1 MSDPPPPPHLLSTD
15 VSIFILDTVV
25 PGSKSMHGHE
35 EKSSN
40 EISTSA
46 DINQTMM
53 KDIDLLS
60 VSKLFSLFV

>member
-1 MSDPPPPPHLLSTD
+1 MSDPPPPICYQLMFHF
-15 VSIFILDTVV
+15 FILDTVV
-25 PGSKSMHGHE
+25 PGSKNMHGHE

-40 EISTSA
+40 EISTS

-53 KDIDLLS
+53 KDINLSS

>member
-1 MSDPPPPPHLLSTD
+1 
-15 VSIFILDTVV
+15 
-25 PGSKSMHGHE
+25 MHGHE

>member
-1 MSDPPPPPHLLSTD
+1 MSDPPPHLLSTD
-15 VSIFILDTVV
+15 VSFFILDTVV

-40 EISTSA
+40 EISTS

-53 KDIDLLS
+53 KDIYLSS

>member
-15 VSIFILDTVV
+15 VSFFILDTVV
-25 PGSKSMHGHE
+25 PGSKNMHGHE

-40 EISTSA
+40 EISTS

-53 KDIDLLS
+53 KDINLSS